1 MRLSVLYGASA
12 FGMLLTISVGM
23 YYLLSST
30 IARENNEQ
38 AMGLLAALMEG
49 IDGMDDLQ
57 HAAEQG
63 PRPPQSY
70 WVRILDSR
78 GTVVSVSPGTPV
90 SGVPDLAQAVPPL
103 QKGGNA
109 DLAYVVASGWTP
121 VQPDLPS
128 RYLVQVYIDN
138 TDDERL
144 LQGYRRVLAFALL
157 AAVAASVTIGVLVA
171 RAGLRP
177 LAEITAAVGTVDA
190 EQLEQRL
197 VSAEWPSELRN
208 LAVAFNRMLARLDLA
223 FSRLSRASSD
233 LAHELRTP
241 LNNLRGEAEVALSR
255 DRDPGDY
262 RQVLGSA
269 LEELQR
275 LSRIVDTLLFFA
287 RLDNPQNRLDVERL
301 DAAAEVGKLLEFF
314 EPLATENGV
323 GLNLV
328 GSGTVRANQTLLGQA
343 VHNLLSNALQHTP
356 SGGLVTIEIR
366 AQPGHTTIA
375 VADTGSGIAQG
386 DLPHVFERFYRTAT
400 SRDGNLPGSGL
411 GLSIVQS
418 IMEWHGGTVTMQSG
432 EGRGTRVVL
441 GFPEGAATAS

>member
-1 MRLSVLYGASA
+1 
-12 FGMLLTISVGM
+12 
-23 YYLLSST
+23 
-30 IARENNEQ
+30 
-38 AMGLLAALMEG
+38 
-49 IDGMDDLQ
+49 
-57 HAAEQG
+57 
-63 PRPPQSY
+63 
-70 WVRILDSR
+70 
-78 GTVVSVSPGTPV
+78 
-90 SGVPDLAQAVPPL
+90 
-103 QKGGNA
+103 
-109 DLAYVVASGWTP
+109 
-121 VQPDLPS
+121 
-128 RYLVQVYIDN
+128 
-138 TDDERL
+138 
-144 LQGYRRVLAFALL
+144 LL

-418 IMEWHGGTVTMQSG
+418 IMEWDGGTVTMQSG
-432 EGRGTRVVL
+432 VGRGTRVVL
-441 GFPEGAATAS
+441 GFPEGAATASGRKSAMARAPTIDDPASAPRPKLSTK